1 MRNACLNWA
10 IGHCQE
16 YGIWGG
22 TTEAERR
29 ALRSAQVVRQRRP
42 A

>member
-1 MRNACLNWA
+1 MR
-10 IGHCQE
+10 HYQD

-29 ALRSAQVVRQRRP
+29 ALRSVINVRQRRRP